1 MLNVLIVED
10 EDIIR
15 QGLVHLIDWKKMG
28 CTVIGQARDGE
39 EGEKLI
45 KALRPDIVLTDIK
58 MPKKNGIKMVE
69 DAMNFCRFKA
79 ILLTSHA
86 DFDYAQKALHLHIF
100 EYLLKP
106 VDEKILKETVRKIHK
121 ELETDISYIKKM
133 SISNAETHSFD
144 FDINE
149 AINNSRSR
157 QVIQVLKKILV
168 SYQEP
173 LNICSL
179 AKEIGVSQEYL
190 SRKLKEET
198 GKTFTD
204 ILNMRRIEKSLELLK
219 DGCYLMYEVAL
230 ISGFSEYKYFSSVF
244 KKYTGK
250 TPGEAKK
257 EFFPNI

>member
-1 MLNVLIVED
+1 MLSILIVED

-15 QGLVHLIDWKKMG
+15 QGLVHLIDWNSMG
-28 CTVIGQARDGE
+28 CQVIGQARDGE
-39 EGEKLI
+39 EGERLI

-58 MPKKNGIKMVE
+58 MPKKNGIKMIE
-69 DAMNFCRFKA
+69 NALSFCKFKA

-86 DFDYAQKALHLHIF
+86 DFDYAQKALSLHIF

-157 QVIQVLKKILV
+157 QVIQALKKILV

-250 TPGEAKK
+250 TPGEARK